1 LSLKECLKMKKK
13 QPKDRYRQKKNR
25 EDAMA
30 AGFYDG
36 RFREKVVKDKKKWS
50 SKRGSRTWRLPDN
63 EE

>member
-1 LSLKECLKMKKK
+1 MKKK

-36 RFREKVVKDKKKWS
+36 RFKEKVVKDKKKWS
-50 SKRGSRTWRLPDN
+50 SKRGSRTWRMPDK